1 MEKEI
6 NTKETYN
13 QTMEY
18 IQNTL
23 NNFNDPIEKTKYITR
38 IRKFITQTEY
48 EDKVNNFN
56 SFSTKQHFTKP
67 QLKLFVANYIT
78 SKVMEDMMGNINVI
92 QYDCFVELTKESC
105 DEAKQYCIQK
115 QFNEQMTKLNIRTN
129 EIFGN

>member
-6 NTKETYN
+6 NTKETYI

-38 IRKFITQTEY
+38 IRKFITQSEY
-48 EDKVNNFN
+48 EDKVNNVN
-56 SFSTKQHFTKP
+56 SYSTKQHFTEP
-67 QLKLFVANYIT
+67 QLKLLIANYIS
-78 SKVMEDMMGNINVI
+78 SKVIEDMMGNINVI
-92 QYDCFVELTKESC
+92 QYDCFVERTKESC

-115 QFNEQMTKLNIRTN
+115 QFNEQMNKLNICTN
-129 EIFGN
+129 EIFGK